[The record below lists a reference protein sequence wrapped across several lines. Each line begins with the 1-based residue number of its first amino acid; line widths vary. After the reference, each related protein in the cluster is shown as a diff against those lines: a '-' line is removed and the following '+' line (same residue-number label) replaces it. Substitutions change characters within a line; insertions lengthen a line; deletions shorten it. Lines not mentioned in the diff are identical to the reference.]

1 MNQQSLMA
9 VLSAYPAPKVSDE
22 LLWQELKRAWRNDKA
37 EQHREIS
44 GDDATQALMSGRIEK
59 ILLTTRLSWAT
70 R

>member
-9 VLSAYPAPKVSDE
+9 VLSAYPAPKASDE
-22 LLWQELKRAWRNDKA
+22 LLWQEMKRAWRNDKA
-37 EQHREIS
+37 EQCREIC
-44 GDDATQALMSGRIEK
+44 GDDAAQALMAGRIEK

>member
-9 VLSAYPAPKVSDE
+9 VLSAYPAPKASDE

-37 EQHREIS
+37 EQPREIS
-44 GDDATQALMSGRIEK
+44 GDDAAEALMSRRIEK

>member
-1 MNQQSLMA
+1 MNQQPLMA
-9 VLSAYPAPKVSDE
+9 VLSAYPAPKASDE

-37 EQHREIS
+37 EREIS
-44 GDDATQALMSGRIEK
+44 GDDAAQALMSGRIEK